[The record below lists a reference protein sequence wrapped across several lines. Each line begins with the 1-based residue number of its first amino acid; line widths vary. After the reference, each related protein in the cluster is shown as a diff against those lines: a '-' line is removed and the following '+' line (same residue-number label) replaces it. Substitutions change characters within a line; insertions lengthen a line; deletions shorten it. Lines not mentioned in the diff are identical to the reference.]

1 MILLSDDDYDYIET
15 FNSELSEGVYEE
27 DMSSD
32 DLDRFMDF
40 DVDDMYGGEE
50 I

>member
-1 MILLSDDDYDYIET
+1 MYDGDYDYIET
-15 FNSELSEGVYEE
+15 FNSELNEGVYEE
-27 DMSSD
+27 NTTTE